1 MMDTY
6 LTPRLE
12 QALTKLYD
20 AFNEGR
26 LNPECCTACA
36 VGNICN
42 NVDAWKNFTDAHG
55 SLRLNYIGKV
65 NEGFGRKLYG
75 YLPSELL
82 QIEAVFLKACG
93 FELPIRSGS
102 KKPSDPTSREVLFNG
117 MRAVIGFL
125 CELDGVADVMAVETL
140 IHQLQKE
147 SIVSV

>member
-1 MMDTY
+1 MEVTN

-12 QALTKLYD
+12 QALSKLYA

-42 NVDAWKNFTDAHG
+42 NVDAWKHFTDAHG
-55 SLRLNYIGKV
+55 SLNLNYIGQV
-65 NEGFGRKLYG
+65 NEGFGRRLYG

-93 FELPIRSGS
+93 FELPIKRGS
-102 KKPSDPTSREVLFNG
+102 IKPQNPTSNEVLFNG

-125 CELDGVADVMAVETL
+125 CDLDQVKDVMEVETL
-140 IHQLQKE
+140 MSKLPIIY
-147 SIVSV
+147 SYSR